1 MPYKYVPVAKE
12 DTYKLIDA
20 AQNGDRR
27 ARDLIVDQNIGL
39 VRNLAMR
46 YASGYYEPE
55 DLMQVG
61 FVGLVKA
68 IDRFDT
74 GYNLSLI
81 HILTLRRKPQL
92 IMEAS
97 MEDPP

>member
-39 VRNLAMR
+39 VKNLAMR

-55 DLMQVG
+55 DLMQDSWDWSKPSTG
-61 FVGLVKA
+61 STRA
-68 IDRFDT
+68 I
-74 GYNLSLI
+74 
-81 HILTLRRKPQL
+81 TLCFRPMQSR
-92 IMEAS
+92 
-97 MEDPP
+97 

>member
-39 VRNLAMR
+39 VKNLAMR

-68 IDRFDT
+68 IDRST
-74 GYNLSLI
+74 RAI
-81 HILTLRRKPQL
+81 TLCFRPMQSR
-92 IMEAS
+92 
-97 MEDPP
+97 